1 MLLLFLPQVHPRL
14 LDGHRIRRH
23 SASRLRSDKGVGLW
37 SHGVKICEADVRES
51 MFEGLKRRLGVMG
64 GRECR
69 RECHGS
75 RNSPRSESEAM
86 GTHEMFTGSVV
97 LM

>member
-1 MLLLFLPQVHPRL
+1 MLLLLLPQVHPRL
-14 LDGHRIRRH
+14 LDGQRIRDTPHLGPVQRKVLYCDH
-23 SASRLRSDKGVGLW
+23 MESKSVRLTSVR
-37 SHGVKICEADVRES
+37 ICLRGSNADSELMWGRES
-51 MFEGLKRRLGVMG
+51 
-64 GRECR
+64 R

-86 GTHEMFTGSVV
+86 GIHEMFMGSVV